1 MATDPTF
8 AQRLNTPG
16 GAAAIG
22 SIGNAINAIIDGN
35 AQRDMFAR
43 QTQQIREQVAFDRKV
58 MEEQAA
64 LRAQEVQRQQ
74 MLARAA
80 GDAFM
85 RSLGAFKNTEG
96 SIGQA
101 GSSIA
106 DTFRAALARQAPASN
121 APAASG
127 AVADRI
133 ASATDRASADVAGE
147 AERLAA
153 VQGVARAFTDSG
165 MAVDRE
171 NQLASVLRNFAG
183 GSAGAS
189 QAEIQSRAGKL
200 LQPKLVK
207 PTESMLGDFF
217 VGLSQL
223 GVKAAN
229 RPAPAAAPTSPYAL
243 PIPSAPSM
251 DLRLGS
257 GIGASF
263 DRPSGIGIRL
273 GNRIIG
279 DN

>member
-1 MATDPTF
+1 MATGPTL
-8 AQRLNTPG
+8 AQQFNTPA
-16 GAAAIG
+16 GAAALG
-22 SIGNAINAIIDGN
+22 SIGNAINAIADAS
-35 AQRDMFAR
+35 AQRRVFAR

-74 MLARAA
+74 LFARAA

-85 RSLGAFKNTEG
+85 RSLGAFKNTEDNI
-96 SIGQA
+96 SQA
-101 GSSIA
+101 GSGIA
-106 DTFRAALARQAPASN
+106 DTFRAALARQAPTSN

-127 AVADRI
+127 PVADRI
-133 ASATDRASADVAGE
+133 ASATDMASADVAGE
-147 AERLAA
+147 ADRLAA
-153 VQGVARAFTDSG
+153 VQGVARAFSDSG

-171 NQLASVLRNFAG
+171 NQLASVLRNFSG

-200 LQPKLVK
+200 FQPQLVR
-207 PTESMLGDFF
+207 PAESVLGDLFY
-217 VGLSQL
+217 GLSQL
-223 GVKAAN
+223 KVKAAN
-229 RPAPAAAPTSPYAL
+229 QPAPTSPYAL

-251 DLRLGS
+251 NLRLGS

-263 DRPSGIGIRL
+263 DRPSGVGIRL